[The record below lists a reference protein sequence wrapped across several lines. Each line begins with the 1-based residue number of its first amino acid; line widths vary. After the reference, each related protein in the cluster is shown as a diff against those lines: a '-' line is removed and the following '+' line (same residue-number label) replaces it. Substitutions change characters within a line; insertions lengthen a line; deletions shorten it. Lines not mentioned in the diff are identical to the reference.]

1 MAKVITIS
9 REYGA
14 GGGTIGEMV
23 ADRLGLE
30 YLDKAII
37 LKTAYEA
44 QVNVDSAF
52 KLDESVPINF
62 GFAQSLFDFYNKPLN
77 EKVFAAQSEVIKR
90 YGEKGNC
97 VIVGRNAN
105 SILREFDNTLH
116 VFICGKLEDRVNRL
130 MNKEM
135 YKGVPENKIVGLIN
149 TVDKRRRK
157 YCEYYTNTRFGDA
170 KNYDICLD
178 SSRLGVEKCVD
189 IICELAAKTVRN
201 WSILNISNG
210 DLRPSLLLYSV
221 FCSYLPY
228 IIWIP
233 YRRVYLRYS
242 MLLCQ

>member
-14 GGGTIGEMV
+14 GGGTIGERV

-52 KLDESVPINF
+52 KLDESVPMNF

-116 VFICGKLEDRVNRL
+116 VFVCGKLEDRVQRL

-149 TVDKRRRK
+149 TVDKRRKK

-178 SSRLGVEKCVD
+178 SSRFGIEKCVD
-189 IICELAAKTVRN
+189 IICELAGK
-201 WSILNISNG
+201 
-210 DLRPSLLLYSV
+210 
-221 FCSYLPY
+221 
-228 IIWIP
+228 
-233 YRRVYLRYS
+233 
-242 MLLCQ
+242 